1 MIKYMA
7 ILIISGIT
15 SYLLRDY
22 ASSLSYEDFKPTL
35 STLLTISSI
44 IFAII
49 GAWIAI
55 IYPRSLTRSFR
66 DNSLEEQKDHDN
78 EASYLAELVE
88 IVMVS
93 AIVLMIVLAIQLT
106 VPILK
111 ELSFSNSLKTL
122 KYIGFFT
129 IIALCFSQFFAIF
142 RVIMTN
148 YVFLNKLRSE
158 KAKQKVNKLH
168 E

>member
-1 MIKYMA
+1 MIKY
-7 ILIISGIT
+7 IVLLIVSGIT
-15 SYLLRDY
+15 SYFLRDY
-22 ASSLSYEDFKPTL
+22 TNSLSYDDFKPTL

-55 IYPRSLTRSFR
+55 IYPKSLTRSFR
-66 DNSLEEQKDHDN
+66 DNSTEEQIDHDK

-93 AIVLMIVLAIQLT
+93 AVVLMIVLAIQLT

-122 KYIGFFT
+122 KHIGFFT
-129 IIALCFSQFFAIF
+129 IITLCFSQFFAIF
-142 RVIMTN
+142 RVIITN

-158 KAKQKVNKLH
+158 KLNKKTDKLH